1 MLAAAVGLVHDVARS
16 SAAHGTFVATS
27 LDEIWSGTHPASL
40 EHVRALISQYIP
52 RAAEAHFLDQM
63 LQLPAWLIAGFMG
76 SLFYLFSARR
86 RGKRVSKQPMS
97 EAAKPVPGASMPAS
111 PGSEI
116 RSALASCRGAFIGI
130 GLFSALINILAL
142 TGALFM
148 LEIYDRVLP
157 SRSIPTLVG
166 LSILAVLLFSSQG
179 LLDLLRGRVL
189 VRIGA
194 SLDRALSRRIYGAIV
209 RLPLKRAGGSDGL
222 QPLRDLDTIRSF
234 LSGLGPTALFDLP
247 WMPIYLGIIF
257 AFHTLLGT
265 VALAGALFL
274 VVLTLLTEILTR
286 SPTKAATNFV
296 MSRQGLAETGRRNAE
311 VLMAMGMAGRM
322 ADHWGE
328 ANDGYLSNQQRANDV
343 SGGFGAVSRIVRVM
357 LQSAVLG
364 IGAYLVIHQEATA
377 GIIIAGAILT
387 ARAFAP
393 VDLAISNW
401 KGFVAA
407 RQSRQRLSKLL
418 DLLPEAAASLQLPP
432 PQKQLSVESVSAA
445 PPGTQKLVV
454 QDVSFSL
461 SRGQGL
467 GIIGPSAAGKS
478 SLARMLVGV
487 WLPARGKVRLDGA
500 ALDQWAPD
508 ALGRHIGY
516 LPQDVEL
523 FPGTVAQNIARF
535 DPAPD
540 PASVIAAAEAAGAHD
555 LIVNLAEGYE
565 TKIGEQGTGLS
576 AGQQQRIALAR
587 ALYADPF
594 LVVLDE
600 PNSNLDAEGEA
611 ALTQAILRVRWRGG
625 IVVVIAHR
633 PSALEAVDT
642 VLAMAQGRAVAFGP
656 RDEVLSKVL
665 RPTAPATSP
674 LRVVPH
680 PEGAHA

>member
-1 MLAAAVGLVHDVARS
+1 
-16 SAAHGTFVATS
+16 
-27 LDEIWSGTHPASL
+27 
-40 EHVRALISQYIP
+40 
-52 RAAEAHFLDQM
+52 
-63 LQLPAWLIAGFMG
+63 
-76 SLFYLFSARR
+76 
-86 RGKRVSKQPMS
+86 
-97 EAAKPVPGASMPAS
+97 
-111 PGSEI
+111 
-116 RSALASCRGAFIGI
+116 
-130 GLFSALINILAL
+130 
-142 TGALFM
+142 
-148 LEIYDRVLP
+148 
-157 SRSIPTLVG
+157 
-166 LSILAVLLFSSQG
+166 
-179 LLDLLRGRVL
+179 
-189 VRIGA
+189 
-194 SLDRALSRRIYGAIV
+194 
-209 RLPLKRAGGSDGL
+209 
-222 QPLRDLDTIRSF
+222 
-234 LSGLGPTALFDLP
+234 
-247 WMPIYLGIIF
+247 MPIYLGIIF

-274 VVLTLLTEILTR
+274 VVLTLLTEILSR
-286 SPTKAATNFV
+286 SPTTAATNFV
-296 MSRQGLAETGRRNAE
+296 MARQGLAETSRRNAE
-311 VLMAMGMAGRM
+311 VLVAMGMAGRM

-328 ANDGYLSNQQRANDV
+328 ANDGYLASQQRANDV

-445 PPGTQKLVV
+445 PPGAQKLVV
-454 QDVSFSL
+454 QDVSFALTS
-461 SRGQGL
+461 GQGL

-611 ALTQAILRVRWRGG
+611 ALTQAILRVRGRGG

-665 RPTAPATSP
+665 RPTAPATPP